1 MRLQPGGVAIKALAL
16 RPRFGKLFGVS
27 DLFHHQRDLQVS
39 HLEILLLG
47 RLQSSLFYLSPT
59 IESNHPAVP
68 KNCVFQDCCGRLFT
82 TETWFENL
90 TTLREIEG
98 QSSHGSTGSP

>member
-1 MRLQPGGVAIKALAL
+1 
-16 RPRFGKLFGVS
+16 
-27 DLFHHQRDLQVS
+27 LQVS

-68 KNCVFQDCCGRLFT
+68 KNCVFQDYCERLFT

-90 TTLREIEG
+90 TTLTHSTLLRVILREIEG
-98 QSSHGSTGSP
+98 